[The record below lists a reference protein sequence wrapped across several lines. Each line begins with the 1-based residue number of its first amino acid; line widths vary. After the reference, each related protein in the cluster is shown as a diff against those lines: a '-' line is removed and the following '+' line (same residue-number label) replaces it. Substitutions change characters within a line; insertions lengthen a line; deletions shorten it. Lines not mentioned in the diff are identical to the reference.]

1 MIPHGLK
8 LWFTYKEHPMSRP
21 RILSPSEI
29 PLLDLEDV
37 RSSDPS
43 RRAAYFRDLE
53 RSLRVHGFLVVAG
66 HGVDLTLL
74 DRCYEVSRRFF
85 AQPADAKRALLYSD
99 IDQRSFSNIGYF
111 PVKSEQAVGS
121 SLADTKEFFH
131 VGPSLPP
138 DHPMRAHY
146 ADNVWPD
153 VDGFRGSFSALFD
166 QLQACGD
173 GLFFSIAEH
182 HGMDSDYARPL
193 VSAGSHVLRT
203 IHYPPVAPSGDAVW
217 AAQHTGIQLLGLQP
231 RTSHPGLE
239 IALPSGEWVA
249 PVEGFEDY
257 FIINVGEMLAYLLGG
272 RYRPT
277 LHRVVSRYAGEAPM
291 AEDRYA
297 IVFFYHANSLQ
308 HLRPIDAG
316 DSAPEPI
323 QAGAWLHQR
332 LKQLGL

>member
-1 MIPHGLK
+1 MAC
-8 LWFTYKEHPMSRP
+8 P
-21 RILSPSEI
+21 RILSPSEV
-29 PLLDLEDV
+29 PLLDLADV
-37 RSSDPS
+37 GSGNPA
-43 RRAAYFRDLE
+43 RRAAYRRDLE
-53 RSLRVHGFLVVAG
+53 RSLRELGFLVVAG
-66 HGVDLTLL
+66 HGVDLALL
-74 DRCYEVSRRFF
+74 DRCYDASRRFF
-85 AQPADAKRALLYSD
+85 AQPAEAKRALLYSD
-99 IDQRSFSNIGYF
+99 IEQRSFSNIGYF

-121 SLADTKEFFH
+121 SMADTKEFFH

-146 ADNVWPD
+146 ADNVWPE
-153 VDGFRGSFSALFD
+153 VPGFQGDFSALFE

-182 HGMDSDYARPL
+182 QGMSSDYARPL
-193 VSAGSHVLRT
+193 ITAGSHVLRT
-203 IHYPPVAPSGDAVW
+203 IHYPPVARTGDAVW

-249 PVEGFEDY
+249 PMEGFEDY
-257 FIINVGEMLAYLLGG
+257 LIINIGEMLAYLLGG
-272 RYRPT
+272 RYQPT
-277 LHRVVSRYAGEAPM
+277 LHRVVSRYAGEAPL

-308 HLRPIDAG
+308 YLRPIRTEG
-316 DSAPEPI
+316 SEVEPV
-323 QAGAWLHQR
+323 QAGTWLQQR